1 MTINHHPREEMLL
14 DYVSGALGEAWSI
27 AIATHLSVCPQ
38 CRRVA
43 SGLETLAGSVL
54 KELSDEVVEPSTLD
68 SVLSRLE
75 EGERRRNRIEVDS
88 LEVVCLPKPLR
99 DYTGGDLDSV
109 RWKRLGPVA
118 HQVVVCAESDGTVA
132 RLLRIP
138 AGKPVPEH
146 SHGGDEI
153 TLVLRGAFEDHLGL
167 YERGDMQSVDASIT
181 HRPYAVPGEDCICL
195 AVTDAPLQFRSMTA
209 RLLQPVVGI

>member
-43 SGLETLAGSVL
+43 SGLETLAGAVL

-167 YERGDMQSVDASIT
+167 YERGDMQSADASIT

>member
-14 DYVSGALGEAWSI
+14 DYVSGALGETWSI

-75 EGERRRNRIEVDS
+75 EGEQRRNRIEVDS

>member
-14 DYVSGALGEAWSI
+14 DYVSGALGETWSI

-75 EGERRRNRIEVDS
+75 EGEQRRNRIEVDS

-118 HQVVVCAESDGTVA
+118 HQVVVRAESDGTVA

>member
-118 HQVVVCAESDGTVA
+118 HQVVVRAESDGTVA